1 MKYSRAKLG
10 ELPLNAYIALI
21 LVFLYAPILLLLIF
35 SFSESTIVAFPLRG
49 LTLNW
54 YRSLTSDASLVA
66 AIKNSA
72 VIALLAAMVSTFIAA
87 ISAYVMERH
96 RIMGS
101 ATLTATALAALV
113 IPSLVLGAS
122 LLVLISATGIKLS
135 LLTILI
141 GHLTVCTPPALV
153 IMRTTFAN
161 IHREFEEAS
170 LDLGASAFQT
180 FARISLPIARPGLIA
195 AWLVA
200 FTVSLDE
207 FVISFFLAGSDIT
220 LPVYMWSQL
229 RFPQKLPML
238 LAVASL
244 QIALSLLLITTAV
257 LYGKR
262 ARPRMALNSA

>member
-1 MKYSRAKLG
+1 MKGLKARFG
-10 ELPLNAYIALI
+10 ELPLNTYIAII
-21 LVFLYAPILLLLIF
+21 LVFLYAPIVLLLIF
-35 SFSESTIVAFPLRG
+35 SFNPSTIVAFPLSG
-49 LTLNW
+49 FTLDW
-54 YRSLTSDASLVA
+54 YRSLSADVSLVR

-72 VIALLAAMVSTFIAA
+72 VTALCAAVLSTLIAT
-87 ISAYVMERH
+87 ISSYVMERY
-96 RIMGS
+96 RIMG
-101 ATLTATALAALV
+101 ATTLTATTLAALV

-122 LLVLISATGIKLS
+122 LLVLVSAAGIRLS
-135 LLTILI
+135 LLTILL

-170 LDLGASAFQT
+170 RDLGASAFQT

-195 AWLVA
+195 SLLVA

-244 QIALSLLLITTAV
+244 QIALSVILITQAV
-257 LYGKR
+257 LCAKR
-262 ARPRMALNSA
+262 ARVK